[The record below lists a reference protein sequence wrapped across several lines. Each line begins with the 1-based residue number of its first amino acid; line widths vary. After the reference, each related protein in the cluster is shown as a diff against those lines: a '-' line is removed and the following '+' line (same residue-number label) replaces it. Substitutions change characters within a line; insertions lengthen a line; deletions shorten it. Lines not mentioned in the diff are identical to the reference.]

1 MDPARLLDVDN
12 DKVVP
17 YFNELRQQG
26 LSDLKIGEELL
37 HLVKSETLPPHLL
50 AILLSWS
57 KSAELLT
64 HCLLGEEAAASR
76 GIRRVALRKLGYLL
90 ADPTIWE
97 KIWQAL
103 GGTVG
108 IVDLFARSSVE
119 DVKVLASAISFGGR
133 KLNKPAEQA
142 AAVADL
148 LRALVPSHYKSD
160 RPSTDK
166 RPIQHN
172 YARMVRA
179 CDQEFLGELLRS
191 QDKSN
196 PLYAG
201 CNPKRIEIRHGAWMQ
216 KQVVDMLCGHIHKDD
231 NLQSFLNICVA
242 REPSMPTD
250 DHHVSESMAFS
261 LRLLRGRLDGTF
273 QDKWWQNQLDEL
285 QILRSVFNR
294 MEKKGAKREKLNEL
308 AVFAMDLAEAKPK
321 LRASHNLRFL
331 WNRLVALWKK
341 EPTEQHEK
349 MVAKGLRWGL
359 DSGSAMSIGRDCRN
373 RMILLQDDLKWPL
386 LRLYCLHVPE
396 KGIDIDTAQDLRVI
410 AKQKWPY
417 ELFEQLIPVVPQKV
431 IGLLKRLLD
440 ANPDYSFLSPPDGKP
455 GFLNPH
461 YRQYDPPTGPSILS
475 LTDLVKQRN
484 FNVELLLTM
493 LQREDTEFQ
502 RKVAVDVDNL
512 RKKSVT
518 ARDQGHRAQ
527 YAKGAAA
534 LAIATG
540 DLNLYADTITWQQR
554 FVRDPLTVKVIFA
567 KEAVQTREGIEL
579 LSGIPKDLPVGCTL
593 EDLVKRMDIADGIL
607 LTLRDCHKE
616 AKAEPSFF
624 YADWNA
630 VESLFDSV
638 FTHRYWHLQNI
649 PKRLDVSDADVFT
662 ITWDRTMK
670 MVEALGADFLVHI
683 TRSIDYYIRGLPP
696 TSLAIAAKTLLETDI
711 KRRER
716 KDRKKEDRH
725 LESLS
730 YTALLKLAES
740 DKPRLAHDLILQT
753 ILERP
758 DASSWHRQ
766 FLSSG
771 YLKRL
776 QAKDAQD
783 ILFGLARGI
792 GEKLEEQ
799 SFVKVGEAEP
809 AKHAPPRSLVK
820 VTTVKHLAQL
830 LDNADYI
837 SVEAA
842 VEVLAE
848 LFKVATHRDIRI
860 ATLQSLSNVLT
871 KLGPGDDGLW
881 ESNPLA
887 MKVLTAIETVIPVA
901 ASVNGRFGTDW
912 EAALQHRELPEVSE
926 DSEAL
931 VREILMRD
939 GLGSYNEKDGKF
951 SGIIS
956 AYAER
961 IVGPLWKASM
971 AEHRRWVEVFLLKY
985 DAPVSVRDLPN
996 IPTHPETWT
1005 SPLQKYWRLLPFEA
1019 LETFHRY
1026 TVWYY
1031 SRPEALRK
1039 FSAALRSNS
1048 KLRKQPDVVHFLH
1061 IYDSNLLYGVRATVQ
1076 SVRAVKTT
1084 EPALSRLLV
1093 MQTEQCAAML
1103 GDYEDNVDGWHEVA
1117 ITYHPPATR
1126 KGSGPSAADRAAGFA
1141 EWNCKGRV
1149 VLERMAEMV
1158 AARKEANRKQGK
1170 HSLLPSAMS
1179 LSLWLNPFTGV
1190 PNGGEVDGAC
1200 RGYATSL
1207 RQTFLSLLEGGNHLQ
1222 WHKVAEE
1229 AKPIEHFMISDE
1241 EQLRV
1246 AVYLGQL
1253 ATDTTTT
1260 TRSNSDNTLSA
1271 LNLVQVSVAMHL
1283 IRTGRHYVTNTK
1295 DDKEE
1300 KAKSKAA
1307 EKRRLAGSLGELV
1320 GTWLRSEDEMVRDLA
1335 LEWKR
1340 EQRELVAALEKEAA
1354 V

>member
-1 MDPARLLDVDN
+1 MTAQLTMDPARLLGVDN

-17 YFNELRQQG
+17 YFNELKQQG
-26 LSDLKIGEELL
+26 LSTLTIAEELL
-37 HLVKSETLPPHLL
+37 RLVKSETLPPYLL
-50 AILLSWS
+50 AILLSWA
-57 KSAELLT
+57 KSAEVLT
-64 HCLLGEEAAASR
+64 RCLVGEEAAASR

-97 KIWQAL
+97 EIWEAL

-142 AAVADL
+142 AAAADL
-148 LRALVPSHYKSD
+148 LRALVPTHYKSD
-160 RPSTDK
+160 HQSTDK

-172 YARMVRA
+172 YARMVHA

-216 KQVVDMLCGHIHKDD
+216 QQVVDMLCGHIREDG
-231 NLQSFLNICVA
+231 NMQSFLKICVA

-250 DHHVSESMAFS
+250 DSHVSESMAFS
-261 LRLLRGRLDGTF
+261 LRLLRGRLDGTL
-273 QDKWWQNQLDEL
+273 QDKWWQSHLDEL

-294 MEKKGAKREKLNEL
+294 MEKKGAKKEKLNEL

-321 LRASHNLRFL
+321 LRTSHNLCFL
-331 WNRLVALWKK
+331 WNRLVALWKT
-341 EPTEQHEK
+341 EPTEDHEK
-349 MVAKGLRWGL
+349 LVAKGLRWGL
-359 DSGSAMSIGRDCRN
+359 DNGSAKSIGRDCRN
-373 RMILLQDDLKWPL
+373 RMIFLRDDLKWPL

-396 KGIDIDTAQDLRVI
+396 KGVDIDTTQKLGVI

-431 IGLLKRLLD
+431 IELLKRLLD
-440 ANPDYSFLSPPDGKP
+440 ANPDYSFLNPPDGKP

-493 LQREDTEFQ
+493 LQREDSKFQ

-512 RKKSVT
+512 RKKSAT
-518 ARDQGHRAQ
+518 ARDQQHRAQ

-540 DLNLYADTITWQQR
+540 DLSLYADTITWQQR

-567 KEAVQTREGIEL
+567 KDAVMTREGIEL
-579 LSGIPKDLPVGCTL
+579 LSGIPKDLPTGCTL
-593 EDLVKRMDIADGIL
+593 DDLVQRMDIADGIL
-607 LTLRDCHKE
+607 LTLRNCHKE
-616 AKAEPSFF
+616 AKAEPSFSH
-624 YADWNA
+624 ADWNA

-638 FTHRYWHLQNI
+638 FTHRYWQLQNV

-662 ITWDRTMK
+662 DTWDRTMK

-683 TRSIDYYIRGLPP
+683 KRSIEYYIRRLPP
-696 TSLAIAAKTLLETDI
+696 TSLAVAAKTLLETDI

-725 LESLS
+725 LEALS
-730 YTALLKLAES
+730 YTALLKLADS
-740 DKPRLAHDLILQT
+740 DKPRLAQYLILKT

-771 YLKRL
+771 YLKKL

-809 AKHAPPRSLVK
+809 AKHAPPKSLVK

-848 LFKVATHRDIRI
+848 LFKAATHRDIRI

-912 EAALQHRELPEVSE
+912 EAALQHRELPEISE

-931 VREILMRD
+931 VKEILMRD
-939 GLGSYNEKDGKF
+939 GLGSYMHQDSN
-951 SGIIS
+951 
-956 AYAER
+956 
-961 IVGPLWKASM
+961 
-971 AEHRRWVEVFLLKY
+971 
-985 DAPVSVRDLPN
+985 
-996 IPTHPETWT
+996 
-1005 SPLQKYWRLLPFEA
+1005 PLQRYWKLIPFEA
-1019 LETFHRY
+1019 VETFHRY

-1039 FSAALRSNS
+1039 FTAALRSKS
-1048 KLRKQPDVVHFLH
+1048 ELRKQPDVAHFLN
-1061 IYDSNLLYGVRATVQ
+1061 IYDSNLLYGMRATVQ
-1076 SVRAVKTT
+1076 FVRSAKILIDPVL
-1084 EPALSRLLV
+1084 PRLLA

-1103 GDYEDNVDGWHEVA
+1103 GDYESNVEGWHEIA
-1117 ITYHPPATR
+1117 NTYRPPANR
-1126 KGSGPSAADRAAGFA
+1126 RGSGPNAALRASGVS

-1149 VLERMAEMV
+1149 ILEKMVEQV
-1158 AARKEANRKQGK
+1158 AAKKEENRKQGK
-1170 HSLLPSAMS
+1170 HSLLPSTMA
-1179 LSLWLNPFTGV
+1179 LTLWLNPFKGI
-1190 PNGGEVDGAC
+1190 PNGREIDEVC
-1200 RGYATSL
+1200 QKYATSL
-1207 RQTFLSLLEGGNHLQ
+1207 RQTLLSLLEGGNHLQ
-1222 WHKVAEE
+1222 WHKIAEE
-1229 AKPIEHFMISDE
+1229 AENLDRFMINDE

-1260 TRSNSDNTLSA
+1260 ATTTTMGAGNTLFA
-1271 LNLVQVSVAMHL
+1271 LNLVQVSVAMHF
-1283 IRTGRHYVTNTK
+1283 IRAAKNHVINIK
-1295 DDKEE
+1295 DDKNE
-1300 KAKSKAA
+1300 KAKSTAA
-1307 EKRRLAGSLGELV
+1307 EKRRLAASLGELV
-1320 GTWLRSEDEMVRDLA
+1320 GMWLRSDDEMVRDLA

-1340 EQRELVAALEKEAA
+1340 EQKELVAALEKEAA
-1354 V
+1354 TEALLRARDASGTRRE